1 MQRRWTRFGLGIATL
16 TVVCLSARAA
26 STASVTGV
34 VRDARG
40 AAQIGAMVQVL
51 AGESNAVATAFTDLY
66 GRYRIAN
73 LPAGRYQVRATAAMF
88 LPATRGNLRLITGTR
103 AIVNLTMNMIA
114 DPAVWLPAERRL
126 PGEPG
131 DDWAWTLR
139 SAPDRPILRV
149 LSDGSVVLAGANG
162 SESDS
167 DSEAPRQSAKVR
179 MHAAMAGGDAR
190 FGDGGA
196 HSLIA
201 LDRVAGNGSDIV
213 LQADLGTPTAALG
226 SNPSG
231 EVSAGYQLKDTLGG
245 TSRMVLTYA
254 SHPEFQ
260 TAGASGM
267 QWMRM
272 ASAQKMQLGDLAD
285 VEAGGTVYAI
295 HSGGYA
301 LSTRPFLRVTVHPG
315 QVWAVRYRL
324 ATSRDVQAFD
334 SLDSLG
340 SPDGDAPVAVT
351 NNGRLTTEGGMHQEI
366 AVTRKAGSGTVRV
379 MVYHDN
385 FSQPAISGMGAAGY
399 SDMSGAAVVDRAT
412 GSFRMLGTGFSANGV
427 GVALAQ
433 PIGSVV
439 WGSIEYTSGA
449 GLAAGADNKSLV
461 AAAFHPVSASSATA
475 ALESKIACTHTNISA
490 SYRWQPHRV
499 VTPVATYSAAED
511 QAYLN
516 FYVRQAISLGSLL
529 PQGLEATVDVTN
541 LLAEGYHPFLSADGR
556 TLYLAQAPRTVR
568 AGLAFNF

>member
-1 MQRRWTRFGLGIATL
+1 MQRSWTRFGLGIATL

-73 LPAGRYQVRATAAMF
+73 LPAGHYQVRATAAMF

-103 AIVNLTMNMIA
+103 AIVNLTLNMIA

-162 SESDS
+162 SES
-167 DSEAPRQSAKVR
+167 EASRQSAKVR
-179 MHAAMAGGDAR
+179 MHAAMAGGNAG

-201 LDRVAGNGSDIV
+201 LDRVAASGSDIV
-213 LQADLGTPTAALG
+213 LQADLGIPSGALG
-226 SNPSG
+226 STQASG
-231 EVSAGYQLKDTLGG
+231 EVSAGYQHKDALGG

-340 SPDGDAPVAVT
+340 SPEGDAPVAVT
-351 NNGRLTTEGGMHQEI
+351 SNGRLTTEGGMHQEI

-385 FSQPAISGMGAAGY
+385 MSQPAISGMGAAGY
-399 SDMSGAAVVDRAT
+399 SDTPGAAVVDRAT
-412 GSFRMLGTGFSANGV
+412 GSFRMLGTGYSVNGV

-433 PIGSVV
+433 PIGSAV

-449 GLAAGADNKSLV
+449 GLAAGTDNKSLV
-461 AAAFHPVSASSATA
+461 SDAFHPVSASSATA

-516 FYVRQAISLGSLL
+516 FYVRQAISLGNLL